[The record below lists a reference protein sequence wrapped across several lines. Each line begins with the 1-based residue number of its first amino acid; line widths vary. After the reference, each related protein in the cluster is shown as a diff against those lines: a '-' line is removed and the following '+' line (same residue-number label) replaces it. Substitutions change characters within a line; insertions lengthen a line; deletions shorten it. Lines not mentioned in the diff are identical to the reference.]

1 MALVSMCISL
11 MQEQLVQK
19 TRWLLTEVGII
30 EEDIDPMQ
38 KYKVSITIFTHFLC
52 QTQRKS
58 CQSHSKYGIIY
69 SVLDSTFD
77 KGTVMC
83 LDHFQNHLHQPV
95 QHILS
100 KIQDLSLQFCTSII
114 FISMHKSIS

>member
-38 KYKVSITIFTHFLC
+38 KYKA
-52 QTQRKS
+52 
-58 CQSHSKYGIIY
+58 
-69 SVLDSTFD
+69 
-77 KGTVMC
+77 
-83 LDHFQNHLHQPV
+83 
-95 QHILS
+95 
-100 KIQDLSLQFCTSII
+100 SII
-114 FISMHKSIS
+114 VLVIVECSIAICWSTGYENRYDSS

>member
-38 KYKVSITIFTHFLC
+38 KYKVIFFELT
-52 QTQRKS
+52 TRKR
-58 CQSHSKYGIIY
+58 HIIQ
-69 SVLDSTFD
+69 
-77 KGTVMC
+77 K
-83 LDHFQNHLHQPV
+83 
-95 QHILS
+95 
-100 KIQDLSLQFCTSII
+100 
-114 FISMHKSIS
+114 